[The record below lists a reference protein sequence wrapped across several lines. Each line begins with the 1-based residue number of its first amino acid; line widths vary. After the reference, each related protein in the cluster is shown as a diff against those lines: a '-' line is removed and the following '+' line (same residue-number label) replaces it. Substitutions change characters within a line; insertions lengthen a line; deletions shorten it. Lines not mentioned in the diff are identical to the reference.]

1 MTDIERELR
10 ETMRDQASQ
19 LVRTPLATRALMR
32 RARLR
37 RAGTVAVAGAF
48 LMAVTFGGVTL
59 GRSLLS
65 KGRSSPPIDPRRRP
79 PPNLDGSASSV
90 CPLRAPHRAVRSA
103 QS

>member
-37 RAGTVAVAGAF
+37 CTGTVAVAGA
-48 LMAVTFGGVTL
+48 LVMAVTLVEL
-59 GRSLLS
+59 PSVVRCLS
-65 KGRSSPPIDPRRRP
+65 EGRSSPPIDPRRRP
-79 PPNLDGSASSV
+79 PPDLDGSVSSV